1 MSCSVLSL
9 KAGLISISC
18 FDLLLAL
25 KNKIPSVH
33 GISYY
38 RNYLQVTDSPLSYI
52 CKIKQK
58 MAVRVERKAYFVSF
72 TSTICSAKPKRKN
85 IFFRQIPFRT
95 HQTLLMVVCQR
106 HFYYKGFVPSIH
118 DCLDVYQDFPFPKFK
133 IELGYAFR

>member
-58 MAVRVERKAYFVSF
+58 MAVRVERKAYFASF

-85 IFFRQIPFRT
+85 IFF
-95 HQTLLMVVCQR
+95 
-106 HFYYKGFVPSIH
+106 
-118 DCLDVYQDFPFPKFK
+118 
-133 IELGYAFR
+133 